1 MSKEICIST
10 TPHETR
16 LAILENDELTEIYYE
31 RENEYTLAGSIY
43 KGRVTRV
50 LPGMQSAFVD
60 VGLERDAFLYVT
72 DFLEEQEDGEDFE
85 SANGGAS
92 RQGRDGGREG
102 GQAREARP
110 RQPQSEPQAEIRTE
124 PVGDG
129 TADDS
134 DSPSGTRRWRGRRGR
149 KRGFRPRGQQD
160 ESRQVEPG
168 SEDAGTPRSVQVVDV
183 PLEAEP
189 EATREYRTPS
199 APPAQTQS
207 SGQRILLPGESLS
220 KYGATSGALG
230 ETRQSEVAAQPAQF
244 KTNYTAPKPSTLIET
259 PIQWDGGALMPG
271 ESLSRYRGPEKAETH
286 AVEPAE
292 SPAMESPETHASES
306 YTPAASATA
315 VAEEH
320 RAVAEVPAESVAHV
334 SEPVHELPT
343 AEI

>member
-43 KGRVTRV
+43 KGKVTRV

-85 SANGGAS
+85 SANGGAQ
-92 RQGRDGGREG
+92 RQAREGGREA

-110 RQPQSEPQAEIRTE
+110 RQPQSEPQTEIRPE
-124 PVGDG
+124 PAGEG

-160 ESRQVEPG
+160 ESRQVESG
-168 SEDAGTPRSVQVVDV
+168 RDVASTHRSVQVVDEPFEV
-183 PLEAEP
+183 EP
-189 EATREYRTPS
+189 EAPREYRSPDAVQAS
-199 APPAQTQS
+199 APAA
-207 SGQRILLPGESLS
+207 GRILLPGESLS
-220 KYGATSGALG
+220 KYGATQAV
-230 ETRQSEVAAQPAQF
+230 EARQSEAVAQPAQF

-259 PIQWDGGALMPG
+259 PIRWDGGALMPG
-271 ESLSRYRGPEKAETH
+271 ESLSRYRGRRKVFP
-286 AVEPAE
+286 
-292 SPAMESPETHASES
+292 
-306 YTPAASATA
+306 
-315 VAEEH
+315 
-320 RAVAEVPAESVAHV
+320 R
-334 SEPVHELPT
+334 
-343 AEI
+343 